1 MERVTINRQVFDKS
15 QFSKTV
21 SIEFTQLTN
30 SASPVTSSIS
40 TAQLINDFFNSY
52 ESLFFD
58 IPKFGDLNSHQ
69 YLVAT
74 SGNYLDG
81 AQINESIQLLLDE
94 IAALRTSLLNSN
106 RQIAE
111 LQIQAGL
118 NQAGIDPNLF
128 PLSGSNG

>member
-1 MERVTINRQVFDKS
+1 MERVTISRQVFDKS
-15 QFSKTV
+15 QFSKTISV
-21 SIEFTQLTN
+21 EFTQLTN
-30 SASPVTSSIS
+30 SASPVTSSLP
-40 TAQLINDFFNSY
+40 TVNDFFSLY
-52 ESLFFD
+52 DQLFFD
-58 IPKFGDLNSHQ
+58 IPKFGDINSHQ
-69 YLVAT
+69 YLAST
-74 SGNYLDG
+74 SGNYIDG
-81 AQINESIQLLLDE
+81 SQINESIQLLLDE

>member
-1 MERVTINRQVFDKS
+1 MEKVTISRQVFDKS

-21 SIEFTQLTN
+21 SIEFTQLTS
-30 SASPVTSSIS
+30 SAAPVTSSLP
-40 TAQLINDFFNSY
+40 TVNDFFLLY
-52 ESLFFD
+52 DQLFFD

-111 LQIQAGL
+111 LQIQVGL
-118 NQAGIDPNLF
+118 NQSGIDPNLF
-128 PLSGSNG
+128 PLSGSIG

>member
-1 MERVTINRQVFDKS
+1 MERITINRQVFDKS

-21 SIEFTQLTN
+21 NVEFTQLTS
-30 SASPVTSSIS
+30 SASPVT
-40 TAQLINDFFNSY
+40 TTHPTVTDFFSLY
-52 ESLFFD
+52 DQLFFD
-58 IPKFGDLNSHQ
+58 IPKFGDTNSHQ
-69 YLVAT
+69 YLVST
-74 SGNYLDG
+74 SGNYIDG
-81 AQINESIQLLLDE
+81 FQINESIQLLLDE
-94 IAALRTSLLNSN
+94 IAALRISLLDSN

>member
-21 SIEFTQLTN
+21 SIEFTQLTS
-30 SASPVTSSIS
+30 SASPVTSSLP
-40 TAQLINDFFNSY
+40 TVNDFFSLY
-52 ESLFFD
+52 DQLFFD

-74 SGNYLDG
+74 SGNYLGG

-94 IAALRTSLLNSN
+94 ITALRTSLLNSN

-111 LQIQAGL
+111 LQIQVGL
-118 NQAGIDPNLF
+118 NQSGIDPNLF
-128 PLSGSNG
+128 PLSGSIG

>member
-1 MERVTINRQVFDKS
+1 MEKVTINRQVFDKS
-15 QFSKTV
+15 QFDKT
-21 SIEFTQLTN
+21 INTNFTQLTSSLPPI
-30 SASPVTSSIS
+30 SATPTVDGTV
-40 TAQLINDFFNSY
+40 DGFFSLY
-52 ESLFFD
+52 DSLFFD

-74 SGNYLDG
+74 SGNYLGG

-111 LQIQAGL
+111 LQIQVGL
-118 NQAGIDPNLF
+118 NQSGIDPNLF
-128 PLSGSNG
+128 PLSGSIG

>member
-1 MERVTINRQVFDKS
+1 MERITINRQVFDKS

-21 SIEFTQLTN
+21 NVEFTQLT
-30 SASPVTSSIS
+30 SSVSPVTSSLP
-40 TAQLINDFFNSY
+40 TVNDFFSLY
-52 ESLFFD
+52 DQLFFD
-58 IPKFGDLNSHQ
+58 IPKFGDINSHQ
-69 YLVAT
+69 YLVTT
-74 SGNYLDG
+74 SGNYIGG
-81 AQINESIQLLLDE
+81 AQVNESIQLLLDE
-94 IAALRTSLLNSN
+94 IAALRISLLDSN

>member
-21 SIEFTQLTN
+21 SIEFTQLTS
-30 SASPVTSSIS
+30 SASPVTSSLP
-40 TAQLINDFFNSY
+40 TVNDFFSLY
-52 ESLFFD
+52 DQLFFD

-111 LQIQAGL
+111 LQIQVGL
-118 NQAGIDPNLF
+118 NQSGIDPNLF
-128 PLSGSNG
+128 PLSGSIG

>member
-1 MERVTINRQVFDKS
+1 MEKVTINRQVFDKS

-21 SIEFTQLTN
+21 NIEFTQLT
-30 SASPVTSSIS
+30 SSIS
-40 TAQLINDFFNSY
+40 PITPSLPTVNDFFNLY
-52 ESLFFD
+52 ETLFFD

-69 YLVAT
+69 YLVTT
-74 SGNYLDG
+74 SGNYIG
-81 AQINESIQLLLDE
+81 GTQVNESIQLLLDE
-94 IAALRTSLLNSN
+94 IAALRTSLLDSN

>member
-1 MERVTINRQVFDKS
+1 MEKVTISRQVFDKS

-21 SIEFTQLTN
+21 SIEFTQLTS
-30 SASPVTSSIS
+30 SAAPVTSSLP
-40 TAQLINDFFNSY
+40 TVNDFFSLY
-52 ESLFFD
+52 DQLFFD

-111 LQIQAGL
+111 LQIQVGL
-118 NQAGIDPNLF
+118 NQSGIDPNLF
-128 PLSGSNG
+128 PLSGSIG

>member
-1 MERVTINRQVFDKS
+1 MIF
-15 QFSKTV
+15 
-21 SIEFTQLTN
+21 
-30 SASPVTSSIS
+30 
-40 TAQLINDFFNSY
+40 LIHMNQ
-52 ESLFFD
+52 LFFD

-74 SGNYLDG
+74 SGNYLGG

-111 LQIQAGL
+111 LQIQVGL
-118 NQAGIDPNLF
+118 NQSGIDPNLF
-128 PLSGSNG
+128 PLSGSIG

>member
-1 MERVTINRQVFDKS
+1 MEKVTISRQVFDKS

-21 SIEFTQLTN
+21 SIEFTQLTS
-30 SASPVTSSIS
+30 SASPVTSSLP
-40 TAQLINDFFNSY
+40 TVNDFFSLY
-52 ESLFFD
+52 DQLFFD

-111 LQIQAGL
+111 LQIQVGL
-118 NQAGIDPNLF
+118 NQSGIDPNLF
-128 PLSGSNG
+128 PLSGSIG

>member
-1 MERVTINRQVFDKS
+1 MEKVTISRQVFDKS

-21 SIEFTQLTN
+21 SIEFTQLTS
-30 SASPVTSSIS
+30 SAAPVTSSLL
-40 TAQLINDFFNSY
+40 TVNDFFSLY
-52 ESLFFD
+52 DQLFFD

-111 LQIQAGL
+111 LQIQVGL
-118 NQAGIDPNLF
+118 NQSGIDPNLF
-128 PLSGSNG
+128 PLSGSIG